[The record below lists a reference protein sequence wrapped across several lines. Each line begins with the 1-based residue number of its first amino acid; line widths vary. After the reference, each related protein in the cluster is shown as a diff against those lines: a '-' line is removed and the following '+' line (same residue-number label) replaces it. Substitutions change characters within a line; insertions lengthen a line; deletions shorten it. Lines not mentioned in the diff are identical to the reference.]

1 MRFRVCPAIPPLL
14 AVLLLSS
21 CAMFGAGPWPDGA
34 PPRAFFEQYY
44 ASDAANQAR
53 QSEAAYLGWVERF
66 YTGVDPVPGWL
77 EMSRQ
82 VLEALA
88 PPRRA
93 EVETRL
99 YELGRRMSAEWA
111 RDNAVRQVDTRMA
124 NVWRDALLE
133 ARAQDDI
140 PEFLERVD
148 ADIDGLLAGELAP
161 DVIRFERYYIDDFE
175 F

>member
-1 MRFRVCPAIPPLL
+1 MMFRTRAAILL
-14 AVLLLSS
+14 LLTVLLSS
-21 CAMFGAGPWPDGA
+21 CAMIGAGPWPDGA
-34 PPRAFFEQYY
+34 PPRAFFERQY
-44 ASDAANQAR
+44 AADAANQAR
-53 QSEAAYLGWVERF
+53 QSQADYLGWVERF

-93 EVETRL
+93 EVEPRL
-99 YELGRRMSAEWA
+99 YELGGRMSAEWA
-111 RDNAVRQVDTRMA
+111 KDNAVRQVDTRMA

-133 ARAQDDI
+133 ARAQNDI
-140 PEFLERVD
+140 PAFLERVD
-148 ADIDGLLAGELAP
+148 ADIDGLLAGELESDA
-161 DVIRFERYYIDDFE
+161 IHFERYYVDDFE